1 VDKIRK
7 APLRKMLAIWAAM
20 LTSFVIIYCLIVGI
34 DLPIQIKEIMTYVV
48 SITIGAYYASSSYE
62 AVRKG
67 RADSPDNKGA
77 I

>member
-62 AVRKG
+62 AVRKLSFY
-67 RADSPDNKGA
+67 RKH
-77 I
+77 

>member
-7 APLRKMLAIWAAM
+7 APLRKMLAIWAAL

-34 DLPIQIKEIMTYVV
+34 DLPVQIKEIMTYVV

-62 AVRKG
+62 AVRKKE
-67 RADSPDNKGA
+67 ANKDVGKD
-77 I
+77 

>member
-1 VDKIRK
+1 MDKIRK